1 MADRGSHDV
10 AEIVA
15 DRLVAML
22 RAGGAER
29 EAASRE
35 LRDLLVRAA
44 LTTLRRQG
52 YPPAAFGADSYL
64 AVAEDVAQESLS
76 ILLSQLDSF
85 RGQSRFT
92 TWCYRIVIN
101 LIADEYR
108 RYAWRRQP
116 LDNHDD
122 LGDWE
127 GLADG
132 PEIGAERRE
141 VWEVINRVIRDDLT
155 LRQRH
160 ALVGRVVQ
168 GKALVVLAEELDT
181 NKDNVYKLLHDA
193 RKRLKQALLARGISE
208 ADALA
213 AFRPEPK

>member
-1 MADRGSHDV
+1 MADKVNHDV
-10 AEIVA
+10 AEIVV

-22 RAGGAER
+22 RAGGADR

-44 LTTLRRQG
+44 LATLRRQG
-52 YPPAAFGADSYL
+52 YPPAAFGADNFL

-76 ILLSQLDSF
+76 IILNQLDSF

-108 RYAWRRQP
+108 RRAWRRQP
-116 LDNHDD
+116 IDNHHNLDA
-122 LGDWE
+122 WV

-132 PEIGAERRE
+132 PEIDAERRE
-141 VWEVINRVIRDDLT
+141 VWAVIDRVIRDDLT
-155 LRQRH
+155 PRQRH

-168 GKALVVLAEELDT
+168 GKSLVVLAEELET

-193 RKRLKQALLARGISE
+193 RKRLKHALLARGISK

-213 AFRPEPK
+213 AFRPDPR

>member
-1 MADRGSHDV
+1 MPNRGSIDV

-15 DRLVAML
+15 DRLVAKL

-44 LTTLRRQG
+44 LATLQRQG

-64 AVAEDVAQESLS
+64 AIAEDVAQESLS
-76 ILLSQLDSF
+76 IILSQLDTF

-108 RYAWRRQP
+108 RRAWRRQQ

-122 LGDWE
+122 LTTWE
-127 GLADG
+127 GLANG
-132 PEIGAERRE
+132 PEIDAERRE
-141 VWEVINRVIRDDLT
+141 VWEVIDRVIHDDLT
-155 LRQRH
+155 PRQRH
-160 ALVGRVVQ
+160 ALVGRVLQ
-168 GKALVVLAEELDT
+168 GKSLVVLAEELET

-193 RKRLKQALLARGISE
+193 RKRLKHALLARGISQ

-213 AFRPEPK
+213 AFHPESK

>member
-1 MADRGSHDV
+1 M

-22 RAGGAER
+22 RAGGTER
-29 EAASRE
+29 EAASKE

-44 LTTLRRQG
+44 LATLRRQA
-52 YPPAAFGADSYL
+52 YPPVAFGADSYL

-76 ILLSQLDSF
+76 IILSQIDVF

-108 RYAWRRQP
+108 RRAWRRRP

-122 LGDWE
+122 LDAWT

-132 PEIGAERRE
+132 PEIDAERNE
-141 VWEVINRVIRDDLT
+141 VLTVIDRVISDDLT
-155 LRQRH
+155 PRQRH

-168 GKALVVLAEELDT
+168 GKPLVVLAEELET